1 MDGDIF
7 SHQICCRCLITANSV
22 VSQPSPSVL
31 SKINNLAALL
41 QLDIHG
47 LAAPH
52 TGEMHEEA
60 PSSAANRLIS
70 EVVRSRRRPLLGPS
84 PG

>member
-52 TGEMHEEA
+52 TGEMQEA
-60 PSSAANRLIS
+60 DPSRGCQEVRGRLG
-70 EVVRSRRRPLLGPS
+70 LGLGS
-84 PG
+84 HS